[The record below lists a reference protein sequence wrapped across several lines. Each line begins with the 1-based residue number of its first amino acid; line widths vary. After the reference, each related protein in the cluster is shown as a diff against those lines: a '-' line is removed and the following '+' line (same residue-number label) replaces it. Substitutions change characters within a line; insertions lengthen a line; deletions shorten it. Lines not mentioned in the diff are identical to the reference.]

1 MKPFLLFFMLIFSLQ
16 AKGSWELDVKYSPPA
31 KQYLVKVIRWDV
43 DDSSRNPVR
52 FCYSPMTGDDSKC
65 RIFIYYNSP
74 LNVGWFNESF
84 YLGREASDLRTMGE
98 LADLFARKGY
108 LNREVNSRTSSALEK
123 NCFALAYQQQFVE
136 TIVPMDGGA
145 LDCTMAEIIPTYC
158 SIEEPYI
165 ELDHGSIAS
174 DGVNGHTVSSSF
186 RAACN
191 KDFKLLIVAQGGKGD
206 LQLGGGITSHLKVNG
221 DDLGI
226 GHTAVVGPVG
236 KTFTLSSTLSGS
248 PSGVGEFQGSKV
260 IILSIP

>member
-43 DDSSRNPVR
+43 DDSSRNPLLS
-52 FCYSPMTGDDSKC
+52 CYSPMTGDDSRC

-74 LNVGWFNESF
+74 LNVGYFDESF
-84 YLGREASDLRTMGE
+84 YLGREASYLRTMGE

-108 LNREVNSRTSSALEK
+108 LNRAVNSRYVSALEK
-123 NCFALAYQQQFVE
+123 HCYALAYQLLSGP
-136 TIVPMDGGA
+136 IVPMDGGA

-226 GHTAVVGPVG
+226 GHEAVVGPAG